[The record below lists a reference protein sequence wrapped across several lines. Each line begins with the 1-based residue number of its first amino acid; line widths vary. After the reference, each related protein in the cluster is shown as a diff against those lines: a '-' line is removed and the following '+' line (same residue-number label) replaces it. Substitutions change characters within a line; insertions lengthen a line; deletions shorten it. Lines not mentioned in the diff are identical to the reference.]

1 MTVQTAIGLIG
12 LLLVSGCASRPHPL
26 AHRPGGLHLMADR
39 DVAEILLAHC
49 ETGVELLRAIEIS
62 PIQPGTKTLI
72 SGARQDEERDVDEIR
87 KWIDSQ
93 PATASAVGQT
103 EAAEVRSQHSGA
115 AMSQLEPVSEPADQY
130 ALRLLMGHQNEERDL
145 ILHTPVKDRALRK
158 IVDVRSRRLDAQ
170 VKELSLRIASAQNT
184 PTSRVPND

>member
-1 MTVQTAIGLIG
+1 
-12 LLLVSGCASRPHPL
+12 
-26 AHRPGGLHLMADR
+26 MADR

-49 ETGVELLRAIEIS
+49 ETGVELLRAIEVS